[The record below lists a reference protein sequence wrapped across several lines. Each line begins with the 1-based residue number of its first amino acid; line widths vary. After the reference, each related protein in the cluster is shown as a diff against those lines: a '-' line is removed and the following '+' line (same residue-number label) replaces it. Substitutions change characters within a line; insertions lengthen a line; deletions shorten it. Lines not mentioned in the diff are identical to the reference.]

1 MNANQNTAIE
11 IASLIVAPK
20 LELTDI
26 VAERKAWE
34 IGAYRT
40 SNQQLYAVLAKSL
53 TFFIDLNACTSK
65 KDAMRESFDK
75 FVASND
81 IKFKKDTSLINKVV
95 KCVFYDEASDRN
107 AQRDRRRISAYSMV
121 LRRAQEDSIKPVAL
135 AAWIEKLGGIEEI
148 RLNKPNAMSATEKAV
163 QARTEVEESNDYIA
177 KVTNE
182 ALMKEFDSSDYDK
195 AFVAVIVPRGN
206 GTVEIRNVV
215 KGAGAVNAALA
226 SIYTAPVESDGVIA
240 VNSKELQAA

>member
-1 MNANQNTAIE
+1 MSNTSTINATSN
-11 IASLIVAPK
+11 ASIVAPK
-20 LELTDI
+20 FELTDI

-53 TFFIDLNACTSK
+53 TFFVDLNACTSK

-121 LRRAQEDSIKPVAL
+121 LRRAQEDSIKPEAL
-135 AAWIEKLGGIEEI
+135 AAWIEKFGGIEEI
-148 RLNKPNAMSATEKAV
+148 RLNKPNAMSATEKAEK
-163 QARTEVEESNDYIA
+163 ARETVEASQNFIAEISNES
-177 KVTNE
+177 
-182 ALMKEFDSSDYDK
+182 LMQQFDASDFDT
-195 AFVAVIVPRGN
+195 AMLAIIVPRGN
-206 GTVEIRNVV
+206 GKVEIRNIV
-215 KGAGAVNAALA
+215 KGSGAVNAALA
-226 SIYTAPVESDGVIA
+226 SIYKEAVPAVKATADNAEPIPA
-240 VNSKELQAA
+240 